1 MFIVCVCVLYV
12 CPSLWHVMLYVLC
25 SEHIPMF
32 LTGENFHSDEMS
44 KKTVSF
50 SYNFT
55 QLFVVGKIF
64 HRLVSDSLL
73 VKSCLSSMP
82 HVILMFHS
90 VDPAHS
96 GIWPL
101 ILHFHGMLSDM
112 SEQGAV
118 GFLISHSYTMKKNN
132 N

>member
-1 MFIVCVCVLYV
+1 
-12 CPSLWHVMLYVLC
+12 MLYILC
-25 SEHIPMF
+25 SEHIPIF

-44 KKTVSF
+44 MKTVPS

-55 QLFVVGKIF
+55 QMFVVGKIF

-90 VDPAHS
+90 VDTAHI
-96 GIWPL
+96 GI
-101 ILHFHGMLSDM
+101 
-112 SEQGAV
+112 
-118 GFLISHSYTMKKNN
+118 
-132 N
+132 